1 MNLVRT
7 ERPPLLAVVA
17 TSGLA
22 AAAWITLVTQT
33 QSMGPSSMGLGPP
46 GAFLPSWLVMM
57 AGMML
62 PAAAPF
68 VFGFASRFAQS
79 RIWPLGAVLLVAAY
93 VLVWMG
99 FGLVAYLAYQ
109 ALGMPWPRQNL
120 IAGVAIA
127 AAGIYALTPL
137 KRAAQARCR
146 AMCREMPPE
155 RPSIIPLAVTR
166 GIEYGV
172 NCVGCSAGLM
182 IALLI
187 IGMSNLALSLVA
199 TGVVLL
205 YKVAPWWSNRAEY
218 LGSIVL
224 VATGIVVA
232 FTGSGM

>member
-7 ERPPLLAVVA
+7 ARPPMLAGIA
-17 TSGLA
+17 TLGLA
-22 AAAWITLVTQT
+22 LAAWITVVAQM
-33 QSMGPSSMGLGPP
+33 QSMGASSMGLGPP
-46 GAFLPSWLVMM
+46 GSFLPLWVAMM

-79 RIWPLGAVLLVAAY
+79 ANWPVGSVVLAATYLLV
-93 VLVWMG
+93 WTG
-99 FGLVAYLAYQ
+99 FGMVAYLVYQ
-109 ALGMPWPRQNL
+109 AIGMPWPRQNVVV
-120 IAGVAIA
+120 GVAIA

-146 AMCREMPPE
+146 AMCYEVQTDR
-155 RPSIIPLAVTR
+155 RGIVASAVTR
-166 GIEYGV
+166 GIEYGL

-187 IGMSNLALSLVA
+187 VGMSNLVWSIVA

-205 YKVAPWWSNRAEY
+205 YKVAPWWSNRTEY
-218 LGSIVL
+218 AASIALL
-224 VATGIVVA
+224 VAGVSFALVA
-232 FTGSGM
+232 SGM